1 MQEKTNT
8 KEDMTMEGSRTAPRR
23 KRHNPLYLLFLGLC
37 AAIVVLLIVSIVL
50 GIKVATSGKAISR
63 AETALEE
70 AELQLADANKKIAA
84 LEEEIRLG
92 SVEAKD
98 PLQDTQKEDTPAPP
112 TSQVAPPNSWIDF
125 TKHPELSVYPT
136 ALFDSYKTYY
146 VNANKLNVRSG
157 PGTGYDVVEQAV
169 IGESVSV
176 AAEQNGWMLVK
187 YSKKLGWTSATYLS
201 TTKPVIQTVATA
213 GNIR

>member
-1 MQEKTNT
+1 
-8 KEDMTMEGSRTAPRR
+8 MEGNRTQRAGR
-23 KRHNPLYLLFLGLC
+23 KQHNPLYLLFLGLC
-37 AAIVVLLIVSIVL
+37 AAVAVLLIVSVVL
-50 GIKVATSGKAISR
+50 GIKVASAGKAVSK

-70 AELQLADANKKIAA
+70 AEMQLAAANKKIAE

-92 SVEAKD
+92 SVEAAD
-98 PLQDTQKEDTPAPP
+98 PSQDPVDTPPQPETNDPTPPP
-112 TSQVAPPNSWIDF
+112 TPQQTAPANSWIDF

-157 PGTGYDVVEQAV
+157 PATNYSTVGQAK

-176 AAEQNGWMLVK
+176 AAEQNGWMLIK
-187 YSKKLGWTSATYLS
+187 YNKKLGWASASYLS
-201 TTKPVIQTVATA
+201 TTKPVIQTVATS
-213 GNIR
+213 GNLQ